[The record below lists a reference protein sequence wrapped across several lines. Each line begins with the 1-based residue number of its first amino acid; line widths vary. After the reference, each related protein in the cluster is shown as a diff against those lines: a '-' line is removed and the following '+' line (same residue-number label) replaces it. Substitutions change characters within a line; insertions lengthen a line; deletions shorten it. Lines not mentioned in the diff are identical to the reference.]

1 MALFTLLPFLFSL
14 RLFPHCYFLSFYKG
28 TWLLWEISQ
37 PSSWLVDF
45 QNKVGLFSSIRPL
58 SEALACLADKQSDLE
73 LNHTTMLGTHVY
85 TIHGAHPDAQTCSLP
100 QVSCRPQQVWLYFSP
115 FFFFYHFSMHNW
127 ATVLKQLRPLGM
139 GIATENTQAANARA
153 LGTQYRDQEAGP
165 PEKTCQEL
173 GTPQSIK
180 GPRDLVEL
188 SSVKKSQ
195 RERGPVTLPSVLPH
209 SELTRRYPSSLRH
222 VAHQDL
228 SLLISLSYIP
238 HSCVQHSLLSSQF
251 QDNLLSLILIN
262 EDNTLLLNSI
272 NSLLAESIFSWFL
285 ISDHIPPTTIPQITG
300 PH

>member
-115 FFFFYHFSMHNW
+115 FFFFLPLFY
-127 ATVLKQLRPLGM
+127 AQLSNSAKTAKTTGHGHRNRKH
-139 GIATENTQAANARA
+139 TSCKCK
-153 LGTQYRDQEAGP
+153 GTGH
-165 PEKTCQEL
+165 
-173 GTPQSIK
+173 
-180 GPRDLVEL
+180 
-188 SSVKKSQ
+188 SV
-195 RERGPVTLPSVLPH
+195 
-209 SELTRRYPSSLRH
+209 
-222 VAHQDL
+222 
-228 SLLISLSYIP
+228 
-238 HSCVQHSLLSSQF
+238 
-251 QDNLLSLILIN
+251 
-262 EDNTLLLNSI
+262 
-272 NSLLAESIFSWFL
+272 
-285 ISDHIPPTTIPQITG
+285 
-300 PH
+300 